1 MIDEFVCS
9 LILKRDDDE
18 RDKNVDEEERKDDEV
33 DDVEDGHL
41 HAKVGLRTM
50 VLVSWV
56 HRVDQN
62 PENRKQTTVTQG
74 FEKPTF

>member
-41 HAKVGLRTM
+41 HAEVGLWTM
-50 VLVSWV
+50 VLVS
-56 HRVDQN
+56 
-62 PENRKQTTVTQG
+62 
-74 FEKPTF
+74 